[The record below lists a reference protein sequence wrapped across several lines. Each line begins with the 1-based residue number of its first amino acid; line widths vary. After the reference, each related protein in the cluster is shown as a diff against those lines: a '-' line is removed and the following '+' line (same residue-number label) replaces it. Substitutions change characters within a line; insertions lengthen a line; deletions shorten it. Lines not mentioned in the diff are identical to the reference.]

1 MAPVGGGAGT
11 FEAAALAR
19 RKALAGTSGPMAL
32 IKNARVFG
40 VACFACL
47 GGLLYGYN
55 QGVFSGVLVMTS
67 FKEHMGDYIEDQE
80 KLEWNSSKQGWLV
93 AILELGAWFGTMYS
107 GFLAEI
113 LSRKYAI
120 LVNVAIFI
128 VGVVVQCTAVVGEGH
143 NAILGGRFVTGMGVG
158 SLSMIVPMYNAEIAP
173 PEVRGALVGLQQL
186 SITLGIMISFWI
198 DYGTNYIGG
207 TGRGQKE
214 AAWLLPLGLQ
224 LAPAVLLGVGM
235 IFMPFSP
242 RWLVHHDREA
252 DARRVLARLRNL
264 PQDHELI
271 ELEYAEIRG
280 QSLFEKKSLQE
291 NFPHLQDMSAISI
304 FKLQFVAIGSLFT
317 TTGMFK
323 RVIIATLTMF
333 FQQWT
338 GINAILYYA
347 PKIFEGLGLDENSK
361 SLLATGVVGIA
372 MFLATIPAVLY
383 VDKLGRKPVLI
394 SGAIGMAACHFI
406 IAGIVASFQDNWEAH
421 KSAGWAAVVMV
432 WLFVVFFGYSW
443 GPCAWI
449 VISEIWPLSN
459 RPYGIA
465 LGASSNWM
473 NNFIVGQVTP
483 DMLENLRYG
492 TYIFFGIFTALGALF
507 IFIFFPETKGLSLE
521 EMDTLFGSVGTA
533 QRERERWAEVHREVG
548 LSDLLERAG
557 VYHDEHQVGGDM
569 EKEKTTVYDAQ
580 HQDNKLAL

>member
-1 MAPVGGGAGT
+1 MAPIGGT
-11 FEAAALAR
+11 SEFEAAALAR
-19 RKALAGTSGPMAL
+19 RKALSGASGPMAL
-32 IKNARVFG
+32 LKNLRVFG
-40 VACFACL
+40 IACFACL

-55 QGVFSGVLVMTS
+55 QGVFSGVLTMTS
-67 FKEHMGDYIEDQE
+67 FKEHMGDYIKDKET
-80 KLEWNSSKQGWLV
+80 LEWDSSKQGWLV
-93 AILELGAWFGTMYS
+93 AILELGAWLGTMYS

-120 LVNVAIFI
+120 LINVGIFI
-128 VGVVVQCTAVVGEGH
+128 IGVIVQCTAVTGVGH

-198 DYGTNYIGG
+198 DYGTNFIGG
-207 TGRGQKE
+207 TGRSQKE
-214 AAWLLPLGLQ
+214 AAWLVPLCLQ

-242 RWLVHHDREA
+242 RWLVHHDREP
-252 DARRVLARLRNL
+252 DACRVLARLRGL

-271 ELEYAEIRG
+271 ELEFAEIKA
-280 QSLFEKKSLQE
+280 QSLFEKKSLRE
-291 NFPHLQDMSAISI
+291 NFPHLQDMSAWST

-317 TTGMFK
+317 TRGMFK
-323 RVIIATLTMF
+323 RVIIATMTMF

-347 PKIFEGLGLDENSK
+347 PTIFKGLGLSSTSV
-361 SLLATGVVGIA
+361 SLLATGVVGIV
-372 MFLATIPAVLY
+372 MFIATIPAVMY
-383 VDKLGRKPVLI
+383 VDSWGRKPTLI
-394 SGAIGMAACHFI
+394 VGAIGMALCHI
-406 IAGIVASFQDNWEAH
+406 IVAAIVGSFSDDWENH
-421 KSAGWAAVVMV
+421 QGAGWAAVVMV
-432 WLFVVFFGYSW
+432 WLFVIHFGYSW

-483 DMLENLRYG
+483 DMLEHMKYG
-492 TYIFFGIFTALGALF
+492 TYIFFGLLTFLGAAF
-507 IFIFFPETKGLSLE
+507 IYFYFPETKGLSLE
-521 EMDTLFGSVGTA
+521 EMDILFGSVGTA
-533 QRERERWAEVHREVG
+533 EREKERWREVHAEVG
-548 LSDLLERAG
+548 LTELLARAG
-557 VYHDEHQVGGDM
+557 VYHGSGDQNSEV
-569 EKEKTTVYDAQ
+569 EKNAPIVAETKHEEAKPTV
-580 HQDNKLAL
+580 

>member
-1 MAPVGGGAGT
+1 MAPVGGGASE

-19 RKALAGTSGPMAL
+19 RKALSGGSGPMAL
-32 IKNARVFG
+32 VKNLKVFG
-40 VACFACL
+40 IACFACL

-55 QGVFSGVLVMTS
+55 QGVFSGVLTMTS
-67 FKEHMGDYIEDQE
+67 FKEHMGDYISDQD
-80 KLEWNSSKQGWLV
+80 KLTWNSSKQGWLV
-93 AILELGAWFGTMYS
+93 SILELGAWLGTMYS

-128 VGVVVQCTAVVGEGH
+128 LGVVIQTTSISAGH
-143 NAILGGRFVTGMGVG
+143 NSILAGRFITGMGVG

-198 DYGTNYIGG
+198 DYGTNFIGG
-207 TGRGQKE
+207 TGRSQKE
-214 AAWLLPLGLQ
+214 SAWLLPLCLQ
-224 LAPAVLLGVGM
+224 LVPAVLLGVGM

-242 RWLVHHDREA
+242 RWLVHHDREPEA
-252 DARRVLARLRNL
+252 QRVLARLRNL
-264 PQDHELI
+264 PEDHELI
-271 ELEYAEIRG
+271 ELEFAEIKA
-280 QSLFEKKSLQE
+280 QSLFEKKSLRE
-291 NFPHLQDMSAISI
+291 NFPHLQDMSALST

-317 TTGMFK
+317 SKGMFK

-347 PKIFEGLGLDENSK
+347 PTIFSGLGLSSNSV
-361 SLLATGVVGIA
+361 SLLATGVVGIV
-372 MFLATIPAVLY
+372 MFIATIPAVMY
-383 VDKLGRKPVLI
+383 VDSWGRKPVLVT
-394 SGAIGMAACHFI
+394 GAIGMAACHFI
-406 IAGIVASFQDNWEAH
+406 IAAIVASFSDDWPHHQG
-421 KSAGWAAVVMV
+421 AGWAAVVMV
-432 WLFVVFFGYSW
+432 WLFVIHFGYSW

-449 VISEIWPLSN
+449 VVAEIWPLSN

-483 DMLENLRYG
+483 DMLTHLKYG
-492 TYIFFGIFTALGALF
+492 TYIFFGIFTALGAAF
-507 IFIFFPETKGLSLE
+507 IAFYFPETKGLTLE

-533 QRERERWAEVHREVG
+533 EREKERWREVHAEVG
-548 LSDLLERAG
+548 LTELLRRAG
-557 VYHDEHQVGGDM
+557 VYNGSDDHVAGGDL
-569 EKEKTTVYDAQ
+569 EKPVLDTKHEEHTPVA
-580 HQDNKLAL
+580 